1 MLQATRRNV
10 RMVRY
15 IKCPR
20 CELNYIDADRQEY
33 CDVCIAEMKGNKLEF
48 ADLDDEE
55 LEEELEAEATE
66 LCPVCGVNLM
76 RAGETMCDA
85 CKQKEEYEEEPEVDP
100 EQDEEWK
107 NYLSDDSETEDLTL
121 DNNEIDEELEEGFGD
136 EEEEDDE
143 YNSSEDD
150 ELEDDFKDDYS
161 DLDDLDDEDDEDDD
175 DDDLDDDD
183 DDLF

>member
-1 MLQATRRNV
+1 
-10 RMVRY
+10 VRY

-20 CELNYIDADRQEY
+20 CELNYIDADKQEY

-48 ADLDDEE
+48 ADLDDE

-66 LCPVCGVNLM
+66 LCPVCGVNRM
-76 RAGETMCDA
+76 RVGETMCDA
-85 CKQKEEYEEEPEVDP
+85 CKQKNEYEEEPEVDP

-136 EEEEDDE
+136 EEEEEDDE

-150 ELEDDFKDDYS
+150 ELEEDFKDDYS
-161 DLDDLDDEDDEDDD
+161 DLDDDDLDDEDDEDDD
-175 DDDLDDDD
+175 DDD
-183 DDLF
+183 DLF